1 MMLTNSIKN
10 LTIKR
15 FTLNINIELM
25 KKVKIEAKKQNMS
38 QAYFIGQVLKKY
50 LEEN

>member
-25 KKVKIEAKKQNMS
+25 KKVKIEAKKQGMS

>member
-1 MMLTNSIKN
+1 MMLTNSVKN
-10 LTIKR
+10 VKIRK
-15 FTLNINIELM
+15 FTMDLDFEVM
-25 KKVKIEAKKQNMS
+25 SKVKIEAKKQGMS